1 MGAEYSQ
8 LVAFAN
14 ALRKAKDGMPDL
26 KRQIIVGE
34 GLYAVKEAKKICK
47 EERIIKTGNLRNSF
61 HTDPAPI
68 VTDNLARIDVHN
80 SANYASHVEYGH
92 ITVSR
97 GGGSLHDRRRKALEG
112 GKFVRGKYVLTR
124 AIYRTRDTQPI
135 RIQRKLNEYLKK
147 VFGGGDGR

>member
-14 ALRKAKDGMPDL
+14 SLHKAKDGMLDL

-34 GLYAVKEAKKICK
+34 GLYAVKQAKKICK

-61 HTDPAPI
+61 HTDPAPV

-80 SANYASHVEYGH
+80 SAEYASWVEYPH
-92 ITVSR
+92 LIVSR
-97 GGGSLHDRRRKALEG
+97 GEGSLFDRRRKALEEQ
-112 GKFVRGKYVLTR
+112 KYTRGRFILTR
-124 AIYRTRDTQPI
+124 AIYRTRDTQPM
-135 RIQRKLNEYLKK
+135 RIQRKLREYLERA
-147 VFGGGDGR
+147 FGGDGR